1 MTDEERELFR
11 GILAQAARA
20 ARRVAEAK
28 RRGADLDDAIAA
40 EYEDVAAGRRDV
52 FERVTVHTA
61 HARHAVEDANIAADD
76 ASNALKSLRRLF
88 PDDSAALIEGVP
100 RDLQRETWRIEC
112 ARVPLENLR
121 DGIEEHRHT
130 CKEGDA
136 CGWLRDHEAILAER
150 EAEEA
155 KPADADPEFVKILE
169 AFAADL
175 AETSEPA
182 AKDSPPDVT

>member
-52 FERVTVHTA
+52 FERVTVCTA
-61 HARHAVEDANIAADD
+61 YARHAVEDANTAAED

-88 PDDSAALIEGVP
+88 PDAASALIEGVP
-100 RDLQRETWRIEC
+100 RDLQRETFRIEC
-112 ARVPLENLR
+112 ERVPLEGLR
-121 DGIEEHRHT
+121 AGIEEHRRT
-130 CKEGDA
+130 CKDGDDCA
-136 CGWLRDHEAILAER
+136 WLVDHLAILAER
-150 EAEEA
+150 EAAEA
-155 KPADADPEFVKILE
+155 KPDEDPEFVKILE

-175 AETSEPA
+175 PSEPA
-182 AKDSPPDVT
+182 AKDSPPDAT